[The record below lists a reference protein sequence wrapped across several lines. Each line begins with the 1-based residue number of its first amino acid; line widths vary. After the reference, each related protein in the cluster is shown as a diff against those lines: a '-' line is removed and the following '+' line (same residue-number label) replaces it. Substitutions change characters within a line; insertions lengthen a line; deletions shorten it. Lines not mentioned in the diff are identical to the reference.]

1 MIEFRMKVVNSAGIH
16 FAFAGL
22 ADGVRDWRTHIWPA
36 VRSRA
41 IRPWLRS
48 QFAER
53 GRGEHGRWAEL
64 KEPYRTRKERQ
75 WPGKGILE
83 ASGKMKED
91 LLSEDNDGVETDR
104 TLEYGTS
111 VAYALFHQTGTKNMV
126 ARRIFDP
133 EIADERG
140 SLKQL
145 IRGAVAFG
153 VSNHARALGFAVA
166 GGDVGPV
173 EAAAVGRN
181 ILRGGGLRG
190 FLGGRFPVSG
200 GM

>member
-1 MIEFRMKVVNSAGIH
+1 MIEFKMQVVNAEKIH

-41 IRPWLRS
+41 LRPWLRG
-48 QFAER
+48 QFDQR

-64 KEPYRTRKERQ
+64 TEPYRTRKAKK

-83 ASGKMKED
+83 ATGKMKDD
-91 LLSEDNDGVETDR
+91 LLSDDNDGVETDR
-104 TLEYGTS
+104 TLEYGTA
-111 VAYALFHQTGTKNMV
+111 VKYAIFHQTGTKKMV

-133 EIADERG
+133 ETSDDRG
-140 SLKQL
+140 TLKQML
-145 IRGAVAFG
+145 RSSVAFG
-153 VSNHARALGFAVA
+153 LTNHARALGFAVM
-166 GGDVGPV
+166 GDEVGPA
-173 EAAAVGRN
+173 EAAQIGRE
-181 ILRGGGLRG
+181 ILRSGGLRG

-200 GM
+200 GL